1 MGNGYPIAAIGGK
14 KDIMMSIEPGKVA
27 HGGTYTG
34 NVVGT
39 AAADATL
46 EFMKTGK
53 IFENLNRVGKT
64 LMEGISE
71 ILTRHGVAHHIHGT
85 PAMFGITIGEV
96 KPKDFRDLYEL
107 PDWEM
112 YETISN
118 HLIENGVMPEP
129 DGLEPWFLCSDHT
142 DEDAAETLQKYE
154 EAVKFTLNK

>member
-1 MGNGYPIAAIGGK
+1 
-14 KDIMMSIEPGKVA
+14 MMMLEPGKVA

-53 IFENLNRVGKT
+53 VFENLNRVGAI
-64 LMEGISE
+64 LMEGIGQ
-71 ILTRHGVAHHIHGT
+71 ILTRHGLAHHIHGT
-85 PAMFGITIGEV
+85 PAMFGITLCGR
-96 KPKDFRDLYEL
+96 KPRDFRELYEL

-112 YETISN
+112 YKEIVM
-118 HLIENGVMPEP
+118 HLIENGVMPDP

-142 DEDAAETLQKYE
+142 NEDAAETLQKYE
-154 EAVKFTLNK
+154 DAIKHVHKK